1 MSHSWQLQDA
11 KNKLSEVIARAE
23 KGEVQVVTKHGV
35 ATAVIIS
42 YAEYQR
48 LTAPTR
54 RLSEFMQTFPHDGEE
69 LTFDRDESAL
79 RDDLQW

>member
-1 MSHSWQLQDA
+1 MSQSWQLQDA
-11 KNKLSEVIARAE
+11 KNKLSEVISRAE

-35 ATAVIIS
+35 ATAVVIS

-48 LTAPTR
+48 LTAPAR

-69 LTFDRDESAL
+69 LTFDRDDSAL
-79 RDDLQW
+79 REDLLW

>member
-1 MSHSWQLQDA
+1 MSQSWQLQDA

-35 ATAVIIS
+35 ATAVVIS
-42 YAEYQR
+42 YSEYQR
-48 LTAPTR
+48 LTAPVR

-69 LTFDRDESAL
+69 LMPDRDDSAL

>member
-35 ATAVIIS
+35 ATAVVIS

-48 LTAPTR
+48 LTAPAR

-69 LTFDRDESAL
+69 LLLDRNDSTL